1 MLVDTLILKV
11 KERLN
16 KIDSN
21 DFDNIEN
28 HYILEAFNKAQ
39 LEWVRKTLHGNNIYK
54 EGDEQSKRR
63 IEDLNVLLKTVDYPF
78 IKKDIYVESN
88 ILPTDYL
95 YFKSCYINVEKD
107 CCKKNMVVYLAENE
121 NVGILLR
128 DYNKKP
134 SFEWGETF
142 CTLLANRVRVYTNGE
157 FDVNNLFITY
167 YQKPV
172 IVEKAGV
179 FNVYSNAVSGAD
191 VEPIFRD
198 DVTEVIIDVAVS
210 ILAGDIENTI
220 QYQRAN
226 TSSEQNN

>member
-78 IKKDIYVESN
+78 SKHDIYVESN

-95 YFKSCYINVEKD
+95 YFKSCYINAKKD
-107 CCKKNMVVYLAENE
+107 CCKKNMIVYLAENE
-121 NVGILLR
+121 NIGILLR

-157 FDVNNLFITY
+157 FDVSNLFITY

-179 FNVYSNAVSGAD
+179 FNVYSNAVSGVD
-191 VEPIFRD
+191 VQPIFRD

-210 ILAGDIENTI
+210 ILAGDIENII